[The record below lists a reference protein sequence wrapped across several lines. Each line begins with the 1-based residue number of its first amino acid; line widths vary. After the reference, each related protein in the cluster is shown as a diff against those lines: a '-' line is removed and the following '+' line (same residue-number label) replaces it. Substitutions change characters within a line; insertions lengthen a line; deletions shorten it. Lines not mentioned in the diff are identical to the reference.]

1 MEEQLRG
8 RGRGDKVIKV
18 ATEIMVEVM
27 TEVAEVTVAK
37 VRRGGWICYQSST
50 KIWLFFLQS
59 TTKMRLF
66 LIRGMRP

>member
-1 MEEQLRG
+1 LRG

-37 VRRGGWICYQSST
+37 VR
-50 KIWLFFLQS
+50 
-59 TTKMRLF
+59 
-66 LIRGMRP
+66 